1 MTLHVAIL
9 GSGNIGTDLMY
20 KVIRNPV
27 LELAGVAGAD
37 PSSEGLARARALG
50 VATSDR
56 GAGPFLAEHPEV
68 TVAFDAT
75 SAHAHVQHAPLLAA
89 RGIRCI
95 DLTPAAL
102 GPAVV
107 PDVNLDEHLDA
118 PDANLITCGAQA
130 TVPVVAALSAL
141 GPVRYAEIVSTVAS
155 RSAGPG
161 TRSNIDEFTVAT
173 ARSLET
179 LGGAGGGRPRCGGPG
194 GRLRARLPPGHRAA
208 RVRRPAHGLHRG
220 GGRRRLPAALR
231 REPRHHDV
239 GGRPGRGTIRGEAD
253 SMSDAANTQG
263 IRLLDSTLRDGSHG
277 IRHRYTPQQV
287 ELIAGQLDQAG
298 VHSIGVGHGDGL
310 GASSIQYM
318 RSLHTDDELLTA
330 ARRVIKQ
337 ARLAV
342 TFQPGIGTKQQL
354 ERAAELGA
362 DLVRIATHCTE
373 ADIAVQHIGLSRDL
387 GMDVHGDLM
396 MPHMTTP
403 ETIARQGRIM
413 VDAGATGVH
422 IMDSAGALTM
432 DDTAAR
438 IAAMLAE
445 FGAEAEAGIHAHQ
458 NLSLA
463 VANTMVAFAEGATLA
478 DACLAGAGAGAGN
491 CQLEALVAVMDKAGL
506 GTGIDLWTL
515 EDIADQVVRPIM
527 TTPPIVD
534 RATLTQGFAGVPGSF
549 LHHAFS
555 AADRFGVDARDILV
569 EVGRRKSV
577 GGQEDLV
584 IEVAARL
591 AASERPAAS

>member
-1 MTLHVAIL
+1 M
-9 GSGNIGTDLMY
+9 
-20 KVIRNPV
+20 
-27 LELAGVAGAD
+27 
-37 PSSEGLARARALG
+37 SE
-50 VATSDR
+50 AT
-56 GAGPFLAEHPEV
+56 
-68 TVAFDAT
+68 
-75 SAHAHVQHAPLLAA
+75 
-89 RGIRCI
+89 
-95 DLTPAAL
+95 
-102 GPAVV
+102 
-107 PDVNLDEHLDA
+107 
-118 PDANLITCGAQA
+118 
-130 TVPVVAALSAL
+130 
-141 GPVRYAEIVSTVAS
+141 
-155 RSAGPG
+155 
-161 TRSNIDEFTVAT
+161 
-173 ARSLET
+173 
-179 LGGAGGGRPRCGGPG
+179 
-194 GRLRARLPPGHRAA
+194 
-208 RVRRPAHGLHRG
+208 
-220 GGRRRLPAALR
+220 
-231 REPRHHDV
+231 
-239 GGRPGRGTIRGEAD
+239 
-253 SMSDAANTQG
+253 NTQR
-263 IRLLDSTLRDGSHG
+263 IRLLDSTLRDGSHA
-277 IRHRYTPQQV
+277 IRHRYTPLQV
-287 ELIAGQLDQAG
+287 AMIAGKLDEAG

-318 RSLHTDDELLTA
+318 RSLHSDDELLTA
-330 ARRVIKQ
+330 ARRVIKR

-373 ADIAVQHIGLSRDL
+373 ADIAIQHIGLSRDL

-432 DDTAAR
+432 DDVKAR
-438 IAAMLAE
+438 IADMLAE
-445 FGAEAEAGIHAHQ
+445 FGDEAEAGIHAHQ

-463 VANTMVAFAEGATLA
+463 VANTIVAFQEGATLA

-491 CQLEALVAVMDKAGL
+491 CQLEALVAVMEKTGM
-506 GTGIDLWTL
+506 GPGIDLWTL
-515 EDIADQVVRPIM
+515 EDVADRVVRPIM

-534 RATLTQGFAGVPGSF
+534 RTTLTQGFAGVPGSF

-591 AASERPAAS
+591 AAPPAAS